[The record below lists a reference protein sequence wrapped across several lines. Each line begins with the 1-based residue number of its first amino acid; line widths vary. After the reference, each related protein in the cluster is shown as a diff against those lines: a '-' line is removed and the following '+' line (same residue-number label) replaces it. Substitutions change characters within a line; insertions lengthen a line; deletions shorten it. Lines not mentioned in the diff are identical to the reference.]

1 MGKMDKINL
10 IVVDSDRTEGEDF
23 TKGVEAATHKD
34 WKLLVKNNNNR
45 NNALTNLIRYVK
57 YAVVPLGLFFKR
69 NKFNSIITWQQF
81 YGLFFAFYCKLFRVK
96 KNNKLFVMT
105 FIYKEKKG
113 LIGRIYRRFFDYV
126 VHSEYID
133 GFSCVATVECQNYSR
148 IFDLPIEKFHY
159 VQWGLA
165 DYAKEYDTT
174 VDESRFVFS
183 AGRSNRDWPFVF
195 EALGNSLYRGK
206 MICAEGNYRGKYDN
220 LEVLV
225 NISDDEYYTQ
235 LAKSFCVLI
244 SIKDCSISA
253 GQITLIQAMQFGK
266 PVILTQSD
274 GLTNDYVVD
283 GFNGLIVEKDKD
295 AVLNALKRLYEDSV
309 LYSALSENG
318 RKMYEE
324 KFSNFRLGK
333 DIGNIVRNILND

>member
-1 MGKMDKINL
+1 MDKISL
-10 IVVDSDRTEGEDF
+10 IVVDSDYIEGEDF

-45 NNALTNLIRYVK
+45 NNALTNLVRYAK
-57 YAVVPLGLFFKR
+57 YAVVPLGLFLNR
-69 NKFNSIITWQQF
+69 NKYDSIIAWQQF
-81 YGLFFAFYCKLFRVK
+81 YGLFFAFYCKLFKVK

-113 LIGRIYRRFFDYV
+113 LLGKLYRRFFDYV
-126 VHSEYID
+126 VHSEFID
-133 GFSCVATVECQNYSR
+133 GFSCVTTVECQNYSR
-148 IFDLPIEKFHY
+148 IFELPIEKFHY

-165 DYAKEYDTT
+165 DYAKKYEIT

-195 EALGNSLYRGK
+195 EALGNSLYHGK

-244 SIKDCSISA
+244 SVKDCSISA

-266 PVILTQSD
+266 PVIMTQSD

-283 GFNGLIVEKDKD
+283 GFNGLIVEKNKE
-295 AVLNALKRLYEDSV
+295 AVLHALKRLYEDSI
-309 LYSALSENG
+309 LYSTLSENG
-318 RKMYEE
+318 RRMYEE
-324 KFSNFRLGK
+324 SFSNYRLGK
-333 DIGNIVRNILND
+333 DIGAITEIIWGE